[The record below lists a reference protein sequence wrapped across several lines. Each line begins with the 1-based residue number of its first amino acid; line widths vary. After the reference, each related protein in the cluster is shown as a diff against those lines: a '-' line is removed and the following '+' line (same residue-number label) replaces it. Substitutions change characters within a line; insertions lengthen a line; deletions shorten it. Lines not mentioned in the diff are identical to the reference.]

1 MEKKVSQDEMNA
13 LLNSTGDPGRAS
25 TTNKAGVETVG
36 RKLTVYDFRRPDRV
50 PKRVLQSLQLLHDHF
65 CTNASASLSVYL
77 RVLTEISIV
86 SVDQTNFSEF
96 VHSLADPSCLTAIS
110 MRPLNG
116 MAVLEMSLDLAFP
129 LMDRL
134 LGGAGQVPDSSR
146 KMTEIE
152 KNVILG
158 VHKVILASLTE
169 AWKPAAEVTFHV
181 QSSETRPSLLQV
193 AAPNE
198 VVVVLA
204 FDTKVGDTRGQL
216 QLCIPYSAL
225 EPISGK
231 FEQEAAVQR
240 ETDSVSDLKKVLRIL
255 LRTPLEITSQLPET
269 MITVRDLLSIAK
281 GDIIRLDPKVEDC
294 VSLHVSGIPAFQ
306 ASALDIDGHKG
317 AGVIRRV
324 GD

>member
-1 MEKKVSQDEMNA
+1 MENKVSQDEMNA
-13 LLNSTGDPGRAS
+13 LLNTTGDPGRAS
-25 TTNKAGVETVG
+25 ATNKTGAETVG

-77 RVLTEISIV
+77 RALTEISIV

-96 VHSLADPSCLTAIS
+96 IHSLADPTCLTAIS

-134 LGGAGQVPDSSR
+134 LGGAGHVPDSSR

-152 KNVILG
+152 KNVIQG
-158 VHKVILASLTE
+158 VHKIILAALAE
-169 AWKPAAEVTFHV
+169 AWKPVAEVTFHTH
-181 QSSETRPSLLQV
+181 SSETRPPLLQV
-193 AAPNE
+193 APPND

-204 FDTKVGDTRGQL
+204 FEMKVGETRGHL
-216 QLCIPYSAL
+216 HLCFPYSAL

-231 FEQEAAVQR
+231 FETEAAVQR
-240 ETDSVSDLKKVLRIL
+240 ETDNSSDLKKVLRIV
-255 LRTPLEITSQLPET
+255 LRTPVEVTSQLPGT
-269 MITVRDLLSIAK
+269 MTTVRDLLSIAK
-281 GDIIRLDPKVEDC
+281 GDIIKLDPKVEDC
-294 VSLHVSGIPAFQ
+294 VNLHVGGIPAFQ

-324 GD
+324 AD